1 MFKDVF
7 GKDID
12 LSSKKL
18 WLFDMDGTIYKDQFL
33 FDGTLELLEFIKQQ
47 GGQIVFITNNSSKS
61 VQEYININKAIGID
75 SEFENYFT
83 SSQATI
89 LYIKQNF
96 PGAKVY
102 CQGTTSLIKEL
113 LQEGIDVTQ
122 NVEKVDVVL
131 LGFDT
136 ELTTV
141 KLRNTCEILTEQD
154 VAYIATN
161 PDLACP
167 VSFGFVPDCGSIS
180 IMIKNAT
187 GKYPKFI
194 GKPEATMIDIVID
207 KFGYSKDDAVV
218 IGDRLYTDI
227 QSGVNAGV
235 TTICVLTGEATVE
248 SIKERETKPTYTIQS
263 VKEIYEMLLNS

>member
-1 MFKDVF
+1 MYKDVF
-7 GKDID
+7 GKEVD
-12 LSSKKL
+12 LKDKKL

-33 FDGTLELLEFIKQQ
+33 FDGTVELLDLINER
-47 GGQIVFITNNSSKS
+47 GGKIVFITNNSSKS
-61 VQEYININKAIGID
+61 VQEYININKAIGIN
-75 SEFENYFT
+75 SSFENYFT

-89 LYIKQNF
+89 LYIKQNY

-141 KLRNTCEILTEQD
+141 KLRNTCEILTEQE

-207 KFGYSKDDAVV
+207 KFGCTKDEAIV

-227 QSGVNAGV
+227 KSGLNAGV
-235 TTICVLTGEATVE
+235 TTICVLTGEASVE
-248 SIKERETKPTYTIQS
+248 SINEGDTKPTYTIPS
-263 VKEIYEMLLNS
+263 VKDIYNILINE